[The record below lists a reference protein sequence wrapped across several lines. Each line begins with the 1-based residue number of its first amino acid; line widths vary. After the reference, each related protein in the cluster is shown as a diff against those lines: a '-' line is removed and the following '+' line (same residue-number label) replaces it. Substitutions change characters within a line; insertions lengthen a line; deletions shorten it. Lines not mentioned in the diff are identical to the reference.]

1 MPDPSP
7 AGGLAKGEGATRREG
22 CEESSALSARAGLP
36 PIKGFIETSF
46 LDWRGFIS
54 AVLFLP
60 GCNFA
65 CPYCHNYTLV
75 SDPDSYQTLDLDDI
89 LTRLKP
95 FVGWIDGVVVSG
107 GEPTLHPGLGDLLE
121 AIRSIG
127 FKLKLDTNGS
137 HPHVVRELCQDGLV
151 DMVAMDLKAPL
162 DSMAYARAT
171 GKAVEVER
179 VASTL
184 DYLRS
189 CGIKHEI
196 RSTIWPAWHGA
207 GELAAMAHALNGCQT
222 WTLQA
227 LNPANAWNRDA
238 LGEGEPYSS
247 DELARLQ
254 SDLADLA
261 CHSQGCAA

>member
-1 MPDPSP
+1 M
-7 AGGLAKGEGATRREG
+7 G
-22 CEESSALSARAGLP
+22 SSASQVSLP
-36 PIKGFIETSF
+36 TIKGFIETSF
-46 LDWRGFIS
+46 LDWPGYIS

-65 CPYCHNYTLV
+65 CPYCHNFTLV
-75 SDPDSYQTLDLDDI
+75 SDPDSYLTLEMEDVI
-89 LTRLKP
+89 SRLKP

-107 GEPTLHPGLGDLLE
+107 GEPTLHPGLADLLE
-121 AIRSIG
+121 LIRSTG

-137 HPHVVRELCQDGLV
+137 RPRVVRELCQAGLV

-162 DSMAYARAT
+162 DSTACKRAT
-171 GKAVEVER
+171 GKPVEVER
-179 VASTL
+179 ISETL

-189 CGIKHEI
+189 SGIKHQI
-196 RSTIWPAWHGA
+196 RSTIWPSWHGA
-207 GELAAMAHALNGCQT
+207 EELAVMAQAVKGCQT

-247 DELARLQ
+247 DELSRMQ
-254 SDLADLA
+254 SELADTA
-261 CHSQGCAA
+261 CQCQGCAV